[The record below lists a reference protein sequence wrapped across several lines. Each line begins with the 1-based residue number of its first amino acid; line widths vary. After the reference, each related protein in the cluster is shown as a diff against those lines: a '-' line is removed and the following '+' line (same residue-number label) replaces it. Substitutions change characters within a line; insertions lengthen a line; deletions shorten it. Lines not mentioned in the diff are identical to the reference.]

1 MDDYKKRRN
10 GEIFPDIRH
19 DTADHGSEASEGRP
33 TDWREK
39 SLGTAG
45 ERGERVFLRQPQ
57 LPPQQEPR
65 TGRLWLAFA
74 FLLVLLG
81 VASLLGY
88 RTIQEANLQV
98 SHIPSMLKSL
108 TAMSARLDDVQAKL
122 SSWAANS
129 QSLSGRMDKLQ
140 RTARANYRSARKHA
154 EVLTTQLEERITDQ
168 MESRNYIVDTRL
180 NQLDTEQKAA
190 QTKIAQ
196 LRQELADA
204 RQEIASLRDDTN
216 GDLALLHQQVAGN
229 NEQVNDLTQQV
240 ERRRVD
246 FEVAKNQPS
255 ELSPNISMRLAA
267 TNVRYQRF
275 SGWIYYLP
283 DRRFLWVHDH
293 GVQQPVVFYDRHEA
307 RRYEVVITSVQRDA
321 AAGYLLLPAESA
333 AEPQTVASAAAG
345 K

>member
-10 GEIFPDIRH
+10 GEIFPDIRR
-19 DTADHGSEASEGRP
+19 DTPEHGSDPSEVRT

-39 SLGTAG
+39 PLETAG
-45 ERGERVFLRQPQ
+45 ERGERGFLRQPR
-57 LPPQQEPR
+57 LPHQQEPR
-65 TGRLWLAFA
+65 TGRVWLAFA

-81 VASLLGY
+81 AVSFLGY
-88 RTIQEANLQV
+88 QTIHEANIQV
-98 SHIPSMLKSL
+98 SQIPSMLKSM

-122 SSWAANS
+122 GSWAANA
-129 QSLSGRMDKLQ
+129 QDLSDRMDKLQ
-140 RTARANYRSARKHA
+140 KTVHANYRSARKHA

-180 NQLDTEQKAA
+180 NQLDTEQKGA
-190 QTKIAQ
+190 QAKIAQ
-196 LRQELADA
+196 LHQELADA
-204 RQEIASLRDDTN
+204 RQEIASLRQDTN

-229 NEQVNDLTQQV
+229 NEQVNEFTQQV

-255 ELSPNISMRLAA
+255 ELSPNISIKLAA
-267 TNVRYQRF
+267 PNVRYQRF
-275 SGWIYYLP
+275 SGWLYYLP
-283 DRRFLWVHDH
+283 DRRFLWIHDH

-307 RRYEVVITSVQRDA
+307 KRYEVVITSVQRDA
-321 AAGYLLLPAESA
+321 AAGYLLLPADSA
-333 AEPQTVASAAAG
+333 AQPQTVASAAAG